1 MNSSGAVGEPSSS
14 SFPSVADLHGVTEC
28 CESSSPNIPLNAK
41 RSIDEDHRG
50 EINEY
55 DVQKRIKRPM
65 NAFMVWSQMRRAQIA
80 STDVKMHNSQI
91 SKELGAEWREMSAEE
106 KAPYVKRAKELREE
120 LMRRHPN
127 YVYRP
132 KRRSHG
138 ATKNL
143 LTKTCAM
150 ILPTTTTAAATT
162 GPSMLPSSFEQRS
175 HSLSSIPTAHDIR
188 RFFIAR
194 VMQEQ
199 QNNMLLAAY
208 RNHLLAAAT
217 NTTAAAP
224 LKDSATLDCVDQEV
238 NMKFTFFSFFTF
250 FSLYFSFCSFF

>member
-1 MNSSGAVGEPSSS
+1 
-14 SFPSVADLHGVTEC
+14 
-28 CESSSPNIPLNAK
+28 
-41 RSIDEDHRG
+41 
-50 EINEY
+50 
-55 DVQKRIKRPM
+55 
-65 NAFMVWSQMRRAQIA
+65 VWSQMRRAQIA

-91 SKELGAEWREMSAEE
+91 SKELGAEWREMSVEE

-138 ATKNL
+138 TTKNL
-143 LTKTCAM
+143 LTKSCAV
-150 ILPTTTTAAATT
+150 LPTTT
-162 GPSMLPSSFEQRS
+162 GPSMTPSSFEQRS
-175 HSLSSIPTAHDIR
+175 HSLPSIPSAHDIR
-188 RFFIAR
+188 RLFLAR

-217 NTTAAAP
+217 TTP
-224 LKDSATLDCVDQEV
+224 LKDSANLDSVDQEKLQSTMGNITTGSAAAAAAAGAAAAAAAAGGGGGGGGV
-238 NMKFTFFSFFTF
+238 SIAAEQFNPISSLPMLQSPYNPISPLLGSQFNPFLFS
-250 FSLYFSFCSFF
+250 

>member
-1 MNSSGAVGEPSSS
+1 MIV
-14 SFPSVADLHGVTEC
+14 
-28 CESSSPNIPLNAK
+28 SPGIPFTVK
-41 RSIDEDHRG
+41 RSIDEDHRN
-50 EINEY
+50 EIKEMNEY

-138 ATKNL
+138 TTKNL
-143 LTKTCAM
+143 LSKSCT
-150 ILPTTTTAAATT
+150 ILPTTT
-162 GPSMLPSSFEQRS
+162 GPSMQPSSFQQRS

-188 RFFIAR
+188 RFFLAR

-208 RNHLLAAAT
+208 RNQLLAAAA
-217 NTTAAAP
+217 TTTTP
-224 LKDSATLDCVDQEV
+224 LKDSANMDLVDQEKLQSTMGNNITTGNNTASSV
-238 NMKFTFFSFFTF
+238 SMATAEQFNPISSLSMLQSSYNPITPLLGSQFNPFLFS
-250 FSLYFSFCSFF
+250 